1 MMSVSTLRAHSIHTS
16 PIIAQINTC
25 TMAAIMDANTILLA
39 LQESHQWEVDDFTVM
54 LFDDPS
60 SDTPVE
66 VNLKDWVKGGFNG
79 FYHAKKAWR
88 CVTSMM
94 WDFLNCVIFLH
105 DAHKFIFFR
114 NVRKKFPELLFVL
127 FFRIMRTNRGYSP
140 SPKSQRSQIQ
150 KSV

>member
-66 VNLKDWVKGGFNG
+66 VNLKDWVKSVEVCDINDVGF
-79 FYHAKKAWR
+79 FELCH
-88 CVTSMM
+88 
-94 WDFLNCVIFLH
+94 
-105 DAHKFIFFR
+105 FFA
-114 NVRKKFPELLFVL
+114 
-127 FFRIMRTNRGYSP
+127 
-140 SPKSQRSQIQ
+140 
-150 KSV
+150 